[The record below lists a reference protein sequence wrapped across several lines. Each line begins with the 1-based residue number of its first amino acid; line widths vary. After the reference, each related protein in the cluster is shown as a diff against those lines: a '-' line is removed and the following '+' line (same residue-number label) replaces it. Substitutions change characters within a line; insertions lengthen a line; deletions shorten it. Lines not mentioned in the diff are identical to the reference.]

1 MKYLA
6 PYATVALGLIASYLL
21 LDQYLPVDNQIL
33 AVRAVL
39 LLMLIGFGYYVI
51 AVSPGLLAHN
61 IKITIYMSLVLT
73 VMLTSA
79 VSLFANDLFNILEMI
94 VLMSL
99 AATSSALGY
108 IVGSM
113 FGAREEA

>member
-6 PYATVALGLIASYLL
+6 PYATVALGMIASYLL

-51 AVSPGLLAHN
+51 AVSPGLLARN
-61 IKITIYMSLVLT
+61 VKITIYMALVLT

-79 VSLFANDLFNILEMI
+79 VSLFTNSLFSVLEMI

-99 AATSSALGY
+99 AAVSSALGY
-108 IVGSM
+108 VVGSV